1 MSSSNRQIMKCEEA
15 AEFVSALCDG
25 ESIPPGA
32 AGHVGAC
39 ETCQARL
46 KEYGEIGMELCSLA
60 SAELRHVAGLE
71 SPEEVRARTW
81 ETRQRTTSSWWEK
94 GWTLLAPLP
103 LIVWLYASILAGLF
117 LQWVGPH
124 HDPNFSHGI
133 FVPLFALF
141 VLWQDRKKLK
151 AIASAPSWAGL
162 PLVVL
167 SLLVLVLGILGAE
180 LFLSRVSLL
189 ILLAGL
195 IILFQGWTF
204 FRAVL
209 FPWAFLFLMIPIPAV
224 VFNQITFPLQL
235 LASKVASAI
244 LSWMGVPVLREGN
257 VIILPAMAL
266 EVADACSGIR
276 SLMSLATL
284 AVIYG
289 YLIER
294 RIVVRVLLALASI
307 PIAVGANSLRVVG
320 TGLLVQY
327 WDPDK
332 ALGFF
337 HEFQGWLMFVASL
350 AMLYL
355 LHWAFRF
362 FWPEGGLQRTAPSS
376 RHPSQPIM
384 KQFGRLRFVLATG
397 LILLTA
403 IFLQARGRNEIIPS
417 HMPLS
422 SFPAQLGN
430 WSGRDIP
437 LDQDTL
443 EVLGPG
449 DFLVRGYRD
458 ADSDLPY
465 VDLFLAYFPSQRT
478 GDTIHSPKHC
488 LPGAGWLP
496 EENDVVILSLPGHA
510 PFRANRYVISK
521 AGARKLVLYWYWA
534 HDRGVASEYWAKFYL
549 IKDAIR
555 MNRSDGA
562 LVRIT
567 ADMFPGE
574 TPYSAQQRLRPFTS
588 AVVPLLDDYIPR

>member
-1 MSSSNRQIMKCEEA
+1 MSSSTRQIVQCDKA
-15 AEFVSALCDG
+15 AEFVSSLYDG
-25 ESIPPGA
+25 ESIPPEA
-32 AGHVGAC
+32 AEHVGTC

-46 KEYGEIGMELCSLA
+46 KEYGQIGMA
-60 SAELRHVAGLE
+60 LRGVARLE
-71 SPEEVRARTW
+71 SPAEARARTW
-81 ETRQRTTSSWWEK
+81 EGRQTNRSSWWEK

-103 LIVWLYASILAGLF
+103 LVAWLYAAILAGLF
-117 LQWVGPH
+117 LQWV

-151 AIASAPSWAGL
+151 AIASTPSWAGL
-162 PLVVL
+162 PLIVL
-167 SLLVLVLGILGAE
+167 SLLVLVLGVFGAE

-209 FPWAFLFLMIPIPAV
+209 FPWAFLFLMIPIPAIA
-224 VFNQITFPLQL
+224 FNQITFPLQV
-235 LASKVASAI
+235 LASKIASAT
-244 LSWMGVPVLREGN
+244 LAWMGVPVLREGN
-257 VIILPAMAL
+257 VIILPAMPL
-266 EVADACSGIR
+266 QVAEACSGIR

-289 YLIER
+289 YLTER
-294 RIVVRVLLALASI
+294 KIVVRIVLALASI
-307 PIAVGANSLRVVG
+307 PIAVAANSLRVVG

-362 FWPEGGLQRTAPSS
+362 FWPEGVFQRTAPSS
-376 RHPSQPIM
+376 RHPSQPIT

-403 IFLQARGRNEIIPS
+403 ILLQARRRNEIIPS
-417 HMPLS
+417 RVPLS

-430 WSGRDIP
+430 WRGNDIP
-437 LDQDTL
+437 LDKDTL
-443 EVLGPG
+443 AVLGPG

-458 ADSDLPY
+458 PDSDLPY

-488 LPGAGWLP
+488 LPGAGWIA
-496 EENDVVILSLPGHA
+496 EENDRVTISLPGHS
-510 PFRANRYVISK
+510 PFPANRYVVSK
-521 AGARKLVLYWYWA
+521 GGARRMVLYWYWA
-534 HDRGVASEYWAKFYL
+534 HDRGVASEYRAKFYL
-549 IKDAIR
+549 VKDAIR

-562 LVRIT
+562 LVRIMV
-567 ADMFPGE
+567 DMFPGE
-574 TPYSAQQRLRPFTS
+574 TPDAAQQRLRPFTS